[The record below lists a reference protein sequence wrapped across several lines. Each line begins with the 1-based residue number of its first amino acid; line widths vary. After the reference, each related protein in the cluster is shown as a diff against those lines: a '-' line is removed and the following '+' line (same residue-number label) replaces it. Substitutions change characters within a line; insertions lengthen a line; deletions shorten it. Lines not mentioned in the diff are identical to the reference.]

1 MRTSAFRI
9 SIFLCVTGIVLSSCG
24 LFSRGPLSNIR
35 MTSDDT
41 GKTTVSSYGPLGT
54 FCVFTDAQ
62 GIKAG
67 SIIRAVWVV
76 VDAQGVA
83 PNTRINTSDYKYQ
96 PGVKHV
102 FFKLSTWDD
111 SNWPVGSYKV
121 SLFLDGAAVGE
132 QTFAVK

>member
-1 MRTSAFRI
+1 MRTASFRI
-9 SIFLCVTGIVLSSCG
+9 LVIVCLAGIALTSCS
-24 LFSRGPLSNIR
+24 LFPRGPLSNIR
-35 MTSDDT
+35 LTSDDT
-41 GKTTVSSYGPLGT
+41 GRTTVNSYHPLQT
-54 FCVFTDAQ
+54 FCVFADAQ

-83 PNTRINTSDYKYQ
+83 RNTRINTSDYAYKA
-96 PGVKHV
+96 GVQHV
-102 FFKLSTWDD
+102 YFKLSTWDD
-111 SNWPVGSYKV
+111 SDWPAGSYKV

>member
-1 MRTSAFRI
+1 MRTATFRI
-9 SIFLCVTGIVLSSCG
+9 SILLCIAGIVLTSCS
-24 LFSRGPLSNIR
+24 LFSRAPLSNIR
-35 MTSDDT
+35 MTTDDS
-41 GKTTVSSYGPLGT
+41 GKTTANSYHPLET
-54 FCVFTDAQ
+54 FCVFADAQ
-62 GIKAG
+62 GIKTG
-67 SIIRAVWVV
+67 SIIRAVWVA

-96 PGVKHV
+96 PGVQHV